1 MKVLAS
7 RMDWGMKPLIDHL
20 PHSNHPL
27 VVSYIGV
34 RRAIGVSGLLLPV
47 FLDPIGWLFG
57 IEIQDNMSSYYHT
70 AMRDVFVG
78 TLCAIGIFLFCYRGH
93 DWIENWTANLG
104 CAFALGV
111 ALLPLDAN
119 SDPPAQASA
128 VGFMHTMF
136 GGGFFVT
143 MAFYSLVHFPSSSEN
158 KDEHEPHEAQR
169 ALVYRLSGIVILLGT
184 VAMAIYLFL
193 LPSELKEVANRY
205 NLLFWL
211 EWVAIWAF
219 AAAWLTKGRT
229 IVADLA
235 IDIMALA
242 QEQLLGN
249 REDEET

>member
-1 MKVLAS
+1 
-7 RMDWGMKPLIDHL
+7 MKPLIDHL

-47 FLDPIGWLFG
+47 FLGPIGWLFG

-119 SDPPAQASA
+119 SDPPVQTSA
-128 VGFMHTMF
+128 VGFLHTMF

-143 MAFYSLVHFPSSSEN
+143 MAFYSLVHFPSSSED

-211 EWVAIWAF
+211 EWVAIWSF

-242 QEQLLGN
+242 QEQLLGD
-249 REDEET
+249 REHNDT